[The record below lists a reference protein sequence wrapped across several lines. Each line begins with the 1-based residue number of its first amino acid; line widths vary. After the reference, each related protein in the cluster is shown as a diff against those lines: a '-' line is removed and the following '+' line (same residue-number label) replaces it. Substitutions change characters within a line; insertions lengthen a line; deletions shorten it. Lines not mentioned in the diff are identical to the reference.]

1 MHTVNFLVRLVE
13 HHQVLAYLILYI
25 GLIFEGEL
33 FLISTGILTHLGA
46 FNFWA
51 SLVFLLLGG
60 LSKTFFGYALGEFL
74 CKKFNH
80 HRFFKFVQKRVYNV
94 LPRFKTRPFW
104 SIFISKFIMGTN
116 HFVIIFSGYEKIDY
130 KKFLKAEI
138 SATVIWVPLMLS
150 LGYFFSYTALHVS
163 KDIWKFLAVV
173 LVLFIIFILIDK
185 LITWFYE
192 IYEEFYDN
200 VQDS

>member
-1 MHTVNFLVRLVE
+1 MHTVNLLIRLVE
-13 HHQVLAYLILYI
+13 HHQILAYAILYL

-46 FNFWA
+46 LNFWFA
-51 SLVFLLLGG
+51 FSFLLLGA
-60 LSKTFFGYALGEFL
+60 LSKTILGYKLGEFL

-80 HRFFKFVQKRVYNV
+80 HRFFKFIQKRVYNV
-94 LPRFKTRPFW
+94 LPGFRTRPFW

-138 SATVIWVPLMLS
+138 SATAIWVPLLLS

-163 KDIWKFLAVV
+163 REIWKFLAVV
-173 LVLFIIFILIDK
+173 FVLFVAFILFDK
-185 LITWFYE
+185 LISS
-192 IYEEFYDN
+192 IYELFEEYYYE
-200 VQDS
+200 SR